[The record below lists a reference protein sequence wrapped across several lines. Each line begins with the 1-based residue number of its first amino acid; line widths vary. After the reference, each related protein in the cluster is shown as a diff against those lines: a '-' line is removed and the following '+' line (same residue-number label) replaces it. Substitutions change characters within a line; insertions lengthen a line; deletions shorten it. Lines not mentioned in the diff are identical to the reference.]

1 MLDRGHVEAVLG
13 GHHFLSAIPGL
24 ATVAVPHRA
33 SGVLQEALRFY
44 SGLTICIF
52 PVVGVGSRFLL
63 LLVVS
68 SDGIVA
74 VAPAPQRAQ
83 ENFPCF
89 EHKHRLLCKLVG
101 LVVAS
106 H

>member
-1 MLDRGHVEAVLG
+1 MGNIFCLPSLG
-13 GHHFLSAIPGL
+13 RAL

-44 SGLTICIF
+44 SGLSICIF

-89 EHKHRLLCKLVG
+89 EHQHRLLYKLVG

-106 H
+106 LIRARFLL